1 MKRIVSIIVLLVAF
15 AQLEAQPGGGAVVP
29 KPQRPKVGVALS
41 GGGAKGAAHIGV
53 LKYMEEIGIPVDYVT
68 GTSMGSIIGGLY
80 ALGYSPDEMAELI
93 AAMNWALYMSNN
105 VDRKYMSSERRE
117 FSSVYMLSVPF
128 GTGEFQEKSRRLIS
142 TLPSGVI
149 NGASLINLFSMLS
162 VGYNDSIDFNTL
174 PIPFACVATDI
185 INGDSVVLHSGVF
198 AKAIRSS
205 MAIPGVFSPVEWEG
219 HLLADG
225 GLVNNFPVDVCL
237 DMGAD
242 YVIGVD
248 LADALAGSIDDLR
261 SLPQQLSQYLSIAVT
276 SDHNKHREMCDIYM
290 HPDVSGYNM
299 LSFSASAIDTL
310 VRRGY
315 ECAKA
320 HHDELMRL
328 KQRLEVFGPCKK
340 TLQAPRARLLTVQ
353 DTFVLAEVEY
363 KGVGP
368 DERHWLERKDGLD
381 NGTAITIRDIENA
394 IGIINGTGAYSK
406 ITYTIFETDE
416 EFWLNHHVYTDAV
429 GRESYRLVVSVEYA
443 EPHLFAVGFR
453 YDSEESA
460 SLLFHAGWNERRL
473 SGFKLGMDVDLNYN
487 FRFGARGSWCGLG
500 LGDVTLG
507 YKYHNSSLNINYYDS
522 ISLLGRRID
531 HHNISL
537 YISEFHLLDFSFAF
551 GIDEDFYSNRGG
563 FTLNNMLYDGLFHFD
578 RTENFLGVFFRGR
591 YDNLDNAY
599 FATKG
604 VYATGGASW
613 RKNNK
618 HLFRDID
625 SGFVAV
631 DFNVQSYI
639 STSPRFTLI
648 PQVAAR
654 MVLGNN
660 SGWYDNLVGGT
671 LSGRYLDH
679 QLAFVGL
686 INPLHVDDM
695 AAILRLDM
703 RYNIY
708 SKFYLYL
715 MANYLFSFDE
725 MAPLD
730 SWKGSF
736 GTAFRVSY
744 DSPIGPVSVDL
755 HWNNFNRRLGAYL
768 NIGYVF

>member
-1 MKRIVSIIVLLVAF
+1 MILAF
-15 AQLEAQPGGGAVVP
+15 VVLEAQPGGDVVVP

-53 LKYMEEIGIPVDYVT
+53 LKYLEEIGIPVDYVT

-80 ALGYSPDEMAELI
+80 ALGYSPDEMAKLI
-93 AAMNWALYMSNN
+93 ADMNWALYMSNN
-105 VDRKYMSSERRE
+105 VDRQYLSSERRE
-117 FSSVYMLSVPF
+117 FNSTYLLSVPF
-128 GTGEFQEKSRRLIS
+128 GTGEFQEKSRRILS

-162 VGYNDSIDFNTL
+162 IGYNDSIDFHSL
-174 PIPFACVATDI
+174 PIPFACVATNI
-185 INGDSVVLHSGVF
+185 LNGDSVVLHSGVF

-205 MAIPGVFSPVEWEG
+205 MAIPGVFSPVEWDG
-219 HLLADG
+219 RLLADG

-237 DMGAD
+237 DMGAN

-276 SDHNKHREMCDIYM
+276 SNHNTHRDMCDLYM
-290 HPDVSGYNM
+290 HPDVSGYHM
-299 LSFSASAIDTL
+299 LSFTSNAIDTL

-315 ECAKA
+315 ECAKS
-320 HHDELMRL
+320 HHDELMKL
-328 KQRLEVFGPCKK
+328 KQRLEVYGPCEKA
-340 TLQAPRARLLTVQ
+340 LQAPRAKVLTEQ
-353 DTFVLAEVEY
+353 DTFVLTEVVY
-363 KGVGP
+363 KGVSP
-368 DERHWLERKDGLD
+368 EEQHWLERKDGLEIGMPSTL
-381 NGTAITIRDIENA
+381 NDIARA
-394 IGIINGTGAYSK
+394 IGIMNGTGAYST
-406 ITYTIFETDE
+406 ITYTIFETE
-416 EFWLNHHVYTDAV
+416 EEYWQNNHVYTDAL
-429 GRESYRLVVSVEYA
+429 GRDSYRLVVTVEYA
-443 EPHLFAVGFR
+443 EPHLFAIGFR

-473 SGFKLGMDVDLNYN
+473 SGFKLGVDVDLNYN
-487 FRFGARGSWCGLG
+487 FRFGAKASWCGLG
-500 LGDVTLG
+500 LGDVSLA
-507 YKYHNSSLNINYYDS
+507 YKYHNSSLSINYYDS

-537 YISEFHLLDFSFAF
+537 YLSEFHLLNFSFAF
-551 GIDEDFYSNRGG
+551 GIDEDFYSHRSS
-563 FTLNNMLYDGLFHFD
+563 FSLNNMLYDGIFHFD
-578 RTENFLGVFFRGR
+578 RTENFLGVFCHGR
-591 YDNLDNAY
+591 FDNLDNAY

-604 VYATGGASW
+604 IYSTGGASW
-613 RKNNK
+613 RKDNK

-625 SGFVAV
+625 SGFVAIG
-631 DFNVQSYI
+631 FNFQSYI
-639 STSPRFTLI
+639 SPSSRFTLI
-648 PQVAAR
+648 PQFSTR

-671 LSGRYLDH
+671 LPGRYLDH

-695 AAILRLDM
+695 AAILRLDL
-703 RYNIY
+703 RYNVY

-725 MAPLD
+725 MSPLD
-730 SWKGSF
+730 SWNSTLGI
-736 GTAFRVSY
+736 AFRVAY

-755 HWNNFNRRLGAYL
+755 HWNDFTCRLGAYL
-768 NIGYVF
+768 NIGYAF

>member
-1 MKRIVSIIVLLVAF
+1 MILLCPAKGQEGRDT
-15 AQLEAQPGGGAVVP
+15 ALLQH
-29 KPQRPKVGVALS
+29 QRPKVGVALS

-53 LKYMEEIGIPVDYVT
+53 LKYLEEIGIPVDYVT

-80 ALGYSPDEMAELI
+80 ALGYSPDELAKLI
-93 AAMNWALYMSNN
+93 ADMNWALYMSNN
-105 VDRKYMSSERRE
+105 VDRQYLSSERRE
-117 FSSVYMLSVPF
+117 FNGTYLLSVPF
-128 GTGEFQEKSRRLIS
+128 GTGEFQEKSRRILS

-162 VGYNDSIDFNTL
+162 IGYNDSIDFNTL
-174 PIPFACVATDI
+174 PIPFACVATNI
-185 INGDSVVLHSGVF
+185 LNGEKVVLRNGVF

-205 MAIPGVFSPVEWEG
+205 MAIPGVFSPVEWDG
-219 HLLADG
+219 RLLADG

-237 DMGAD
+237 DMGANL
-242 YVIGVD
+242 VIGVD

-276 SDHNKHREMCDIYM
+276 GTNKQNRDLCDIYM
-290 HPDVSGYNM
+290 HPDISGYHM
-299 LSFSASAIDTL
+299 LSFTANAIDTL

-315 ECAKA
+315 ECAKS
-320 HHDELMRL
+320 HHDELMAL
-328 KQRLEVFGPCKK
+328 KQRLEQYGHCEK
-340 TLQAPRARLLTVQ
+340 TLQAPRARVLTER
-353 DTFVLAEVEY
+353 DTFVLSEVEY
-363 KGVGP
+363 KGVSA
-368 DERHWLERKDGLD
+368 EEQHWLERKDGLSI
-381 NGTAITIRDIENA
+381 GMPTTLRDIERA
-394 IGIINGTGAYSK
+394 IGIMNGTGAYST
-406 ITYTIFETDE
+406 ITYTIYETE
-416 EFWLNHHVYTDAV
+416 EDYWQNNHVYTDAL
-429 GRESYRLVVSVEYA
+429 GRDSYRLVVAVEYA
-443 EPHLFAVGFR
+443 EPHLFAIGFR

-487 FRFGARGSWCGLG
+487 FRFGAKGSWCGLG
-500 LGDVTLG
+500 LGDVSLA

-537 YISEFHLLDFSFAF
+537 FISEFHLLDFSFAF
-551 GIDEDFYSNRGG
+551 GIDEDFYSNRSS
-563 FTLNNMLYDGLFHFD
+563 FSLNNMLYDGIFHFD
-578 RTENFLGVFFRGR
+578 RTENFLGVFFKGR
-591 YDNLDNAY
+591 FDNLDNAY

-618 HLFRDID
+618 HLFHDID

-631 DFNVQSYI
+631 DFNFQTYV
-639 STSPRFTLI
+639 SPASRFTLI
-648 PQVAAR
+648 PQVSTR

-660 SGWYDNLVGGT
+660 SGWYDNIVGGT

-703 RYNIY
+703 RYNVY

-730 SWKGSF
+730 TWKGTF
-736 GTAFRVSY
+736 GTAFRVAY

-755 HWNNFNRRLGAYL
+755 HWNNFTQRLGAYL

>member
-1 MKRIVSIIVLLVAF
+1 
-15 AQLEAQPGGGAVVP
+15 
-29 KPQRPKVGVALS
+29 
-41 GGGAKGAAHIGV
+41 
-53 LKYMEEIGIPVDYVT
+53 
-68 GTSMGSIIGGLY
+68 
-80 ALGYSPDEMAELI
+80 
-93 AAMNWALYMSNN
+93 MSNS

-117 FSSVYMLSVPF
+117 FSSTYLLSVPF
-128 GTGEFQEKSRRLIS
+128 GTGEFGEKSKRILS
-142 TLPSGVI
+142 TLPRGVI
-149 NGASLINLFSMLS
+149 NGASLINLFSQLS
-162 VGYNDSIDFNTL
+162 IGYNDSIDFNSL

-185 INGDSVVLHSGVF
+185 LNGDSVVLHSGVF

-205 MAIPGVFSPVEWEG
+205 MAIPGVFAPVEWEG

-225 GLVNNFPVDVCL
+225 GLVDNFPVDVCKA
-237 DMGAD
+237 MGAD
-242 YVIGVD
+242 IVIGVD
-248 LADALAGSIDDLR
+248 LADPLASSIDELR
-261 SLPQQLSQYLSIAVT
+261 SLPQQLSQYLSIAVAGDR
-276 SDHNKHREMCDIYM
+276 SKHSEMCKIYM
-290 HPDVSGYNM
+290 HPNVSGYNM
-299 LSFSASAIDTL
+299 LSFTASAIDTL

-320 HHDELMRL
+320 HHDELVAL
-328 KQRLEVFGPCKK
+328 KDSLERYGHCEKV
-340 TLQAPRARLLTVQ
+340 LQAPRARVLTEQ
-353 DTFVLAEVEY
+353 DTFVLAEVVY
-363 KGVGP
+363 RGV
-368 DERHWLERKDGLD
+368 DQEERNWLERKDGLME
-381 NGTAITIRDIENA
+381 GSPMTIGDIARA
-394 IGIINGTGAYSK
+394 IGIINGTGAYST
-406 ITYTIFETDE
+406 ITYTIYEAEE
-416 EFWLNHHVYTDAV
+416 EFWQNNHVYTDAL
-429 GRESYRLVVSVEYA
+429 GRDTYRLVVTLEYA

-473 SGFKLGMDVDLNYN
+473 NGFKLGMDVDLNYN
-487 FRFGARGSWCGLG
+487 FRFGARASWCGLG
-500 LGDVTLG
+500 LGDITLG
-507 YKYHNSSLNINYYDS
+507 YRYHNSSLSINYYDS

-551 GIDEDFYSNRGG
+551 GIDEDFYSNRSS
-563 FTLNNMLYDGLFHFD
+563 FSLNNMIYDGIFHFD

-618 HLFRDID
+618 YLFRDVD

-631 DFNVQSYI
+631 DFNFQSYL
-639 STSPRFTLI
+639 SPTSRFTFI
-648 PQVAAR
+648 PQASAR

-660 SGWYDNLVGGT
+660 SGWYDNLVGGVQ
-671 LSGRYLDH
+671 SGRYLDH

-695 AAILRLDM
+695 AGVLRLDL

-730 SWKGSF
+730 SWKGTF
-736 GTAFRVSY
+736 GTAFRVAY

-755 HWNNFNRRLGAYL
+755 HWNDFTRRLGAYL
-768 NIGYVF
+768 SIGYVF